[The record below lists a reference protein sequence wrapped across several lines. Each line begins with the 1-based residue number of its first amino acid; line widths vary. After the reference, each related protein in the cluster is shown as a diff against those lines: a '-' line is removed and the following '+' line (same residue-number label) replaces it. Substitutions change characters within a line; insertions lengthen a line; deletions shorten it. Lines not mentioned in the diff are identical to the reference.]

1 MIATPA
7 LRDIIYLVMQR
18 PKFVR
23 YERTEVVVLA
33 DHTSGLY
40 ERHLHQLIENAAPR
54 RERSSAQL
62 RQVYLCVGSNHTSG
76 KWTG

>member
-7 LRDIIYLVMQR
+7 LWDIIHLVMQR

-40 ERHLHQLIENAAPR
+40 EMRGT
-54 RERSSAQL
+54 
-62 RQVYLCVGSNHTSG
+62 CTS
-76 KWTG
+76 